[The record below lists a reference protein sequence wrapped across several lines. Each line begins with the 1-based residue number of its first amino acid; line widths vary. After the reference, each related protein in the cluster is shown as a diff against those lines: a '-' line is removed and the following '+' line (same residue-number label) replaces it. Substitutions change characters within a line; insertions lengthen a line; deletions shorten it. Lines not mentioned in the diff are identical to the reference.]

1 MAYYRQI
8 GIRGTYCLKEK
19 ILRNFGGRCNSLPFF
34 MHKRQIVPTV
44 NAVKIYYRIYPDVCA
59 AVYSNATIADGNGL
73 AIYYI
78 LVYI

>member
-1 MAYYRQI
+1 
-8 GIRGTYCLKEK
+8 
-19 ILRNFGGRCNSLPFF
+19 